1 MMSAPHT
8 LKDLAKAL
16 SLANLCFIGTWT
28 ELLTLSPRLEVR
40 YGVYSYNK
48 YVAIVINVLLLTAV
62 FWGAIVSIRR
72 SGKPSLLRLGRF
84 GLLVLLLFG
93 LNKVIQRPLPG
104 FSLEG
109 IFDLLDRA
117 ELAIFA
123 TAALALCFGA
133 IRNWRYTSTLAG
145 SLVPFALFGKASLL
159 AVGVMSAAVFWVV
172 RKPGAIVKAAPVAVM
187 ALFPFSLMTLSQTSL
202 LLTKFGEKRPAP
214 PVSRA
219 AAPSRRVVWLLFD
232 EMDFRLSFS
241 ERPAALSLPEF
252 DRLRGQA
259 IFATNAYPPANY
271 TLMSMPAL
279 ITGRMLSAAE
289 PVSPSKVL
297 ITYADSGETVDWGT
311 QPNLFS
317 RAGDAGFKSAIVGW
331 YHPYCRIIGD
341 SLTRCSCSD
350 FGRITLAEAMGEQLR
365 KLGGLLPFAAHYDLF
380 DEKSSVKK
388 REREGHLKDYLGILE
403 EAKKAIADRDLNL
416 VLVHMPVPHAP
427 SIYNRHEKSF
437 ELEAETGYLDSL
449 ALADR
454 AMGELRQAME
464 SAGTWDDTTVL
475 ITADH
480 WLRFY
485 ESGQRADT
493 EITSKPDD
501 RVPFLIKLAGQK
513 ETVSYAQEF
522 NNVILHDLILEVLGT
537 GISDPSGV
545 IGWMDRNR
553 STARP
558 LKLRATEGE

>member
-1 MMSAPHT
+1 MSAPQT

-16 SLANLCFIGTWT
+16 SLANLCFIGAWT

-48 YVAIVINVLLLTAV
+48 YVAIVINVVLLTAV
-62 FWGAIVSIRR
+62 FWGVVVVIRR
-72 SGKPSLLRLGRF
+72 SGNIFLLRLGRF
-84 GLLVLLLFG
+84 GLLMLLLFG
-93 LNKVIQRPLPG
+93 LNRVIQHPLPG

-109 IFDLLDRA
+109 IFDMLNRA
-117 ELAIFA
+117 ELAVFA

-133 IRNWRYTSTLAG
+133 IRNWRYASTVAG

-159 AVGVMSAAVFWVV
+159 AVGVMTVAVFWAV

-187 ALFPFSLMTLSQTSL
+187 ALFPFSLMTLFQTSL

-219 AAPSRRVVWLLFD
+219 VEPSRRVVWLLFD

-271 TLMSMPAL
+271 TLVSMPAL
-279 ITGRMLSAAE
+279 ITGRILSAAV

-297 ITYADSGETVDWGT
+297 ITYADSGETVDWST
-311 QPNLFS
+311 QPNVFS
-317 RAGDAGFKSAIVGW
+317 RAGEAGFKSAIVGW

-341 SLTRCSCSD
+341 SLKKCSCDD
-350 FGRITLAEAMGEQLR
+350 FGRITVAEAMAEQLR
-365 KLGGLLPFAAHYDLF
+365 KLGGVLPFAAHYDLF
-380 DEKSSVKK
+380 DEKGSVKK
-388 REREGHLKDYLGILE
+388 RERKGHLRDYLGILE
-403 EAKKAIADRDLNL
+403 EAKKATTDTDLNL

-427 SIYNRHEKSF
+427 SIYNRHEKRF

-454 AMGELRQAME
+454 ALGELRQAME
-464 SAGTWDDTTVL
+464 GAGTWDDTTILV
-475 ITADH
+475 TADH
-480 WLRFY
+480 WLRFN
-485 ESGQRADT
+485 ESGERADT

-501 RVPFLIKLAGQK
+501 RVPFLVKLAGQK
-513 ETVSYAQEF
+513 GGVAYAQEF
-522 NNVILHDLILEVLGT
+522 NNVILHDLILEVLKT
-537 GISDPSGV
+537 GISEPSGV
-545 IGWMDRNR
+545 MQWMDRNR
-553 STARP
+553 LTARP
-558 LKLRATEGE
+558 LKLRATESE